1 MDIATILGMIIAFT
15 LILGSIVIGGGSFQ
29 AFFDLPSVFVVIG
42 GSIAA
47 ALISFPLKN
56 FFGVFKV
63 SLKSVFYKLESI
75 PKLIEELVSLAETA
89 RRDGLLALEGRL
101 GEISNPFV
109 VLGIQMAV
117 DGTRPE
123 VMEDILRTELD
134 AVATRHRD
142 GKSVLDCM
150 GRFAPAFGMI
160 GTLMGLVIMLGDMS
174 DPSKIGQGMAVALLT
189 TLYGAIASNV
199 VFLPVAEKLGFTNKQ
214 ELLAMEIIVRGIM
227 AIQSGENPRVIE
239 QKLNTFIPPKLRAKE
254 NQAA

>member
-63 SLKSVFYKLESI
+63 TLKSVFYKLESI

-101 GEISNPFV
+101 GEI
-109 VLGIQMAV
+109 
-117 DGTRPE
+117 E
-123 VMEDILRTELD
+123 
-134 AVATRHRD
+134 
-142 GKSVLDCM
+142 
-150 GRFAPAFGMI
+150 
-160 GTLMGLVIMLGDMS
+160 
-174 DPSKIGQGMAVALLT
+174 
-189 TLYGAIASNV
+189 
-199 VFLPVAEKLGFTNKQ
+199 
-214 ELLAMEIIVRGIM
+214 
-227 AIQSGENPRVIE
+227 
-239 QKLNTFIPPKLRAKE
+239 
-254 NQAA
+254 